1 MFYFVYNILIWLIT
15 FTIFPLILI
24 QQKIKG
30 KPILA
35 YLLGFSRAELNV
47 ISGRKVLWVQAASV
61 GETMVAARLLQEI
74 KEEFPEYAIAFTCN
88 TMTGLTTARRVIG
101 KMADVIGFFPFDHP
115 WIVKRFLARLKPF
128 FLLLIETEI
137 WPNVLTYSKKRGVKI
152 AIANGRLD
160 KSYKR
165 LKKFGFYKSALKLI
179 DFIGVQTETDRE
191 RFIQLGAEPPKVQI
205 TGNIKFDFNYP
216 VITNQEITGFLEQLS
231 LTENTPILTAASTH
245 HGEEELVLAAFELIK
260 RELPEAFLVLAPRHI
275 DRAEEIL
282 KILSDSN
289 FKFIRRTEQAQGKKF
304 SGRPDLLLLD
314 TFGELGLA
322 YSISSL
328 AFIGG
333 SLVPV
338 GGHNLLEA
346 SVQGKIVLYGPH
358 MHNFQESKELLG
370 KAGVG
375 FLVNNE
381 TELAERFV
389 NFHKNPGLREDLGKK
404 AKQVIVANQ
413 GATEKTIAKLKTFF

>member
-1 MFYFVYNILIWLIT
+1 MFHLIYNILICLIA

-35 YLLGFSRAELNV
+35 YLLGFSRTELNV
-47 ISGRKVLWVQAASV
+47 ISGRKVLWIQAASV

-74 KEEFPEYAIAFTCN
+74 KVEFPEYAIAFTCN
-88 TMTGLTTARRVIG
+88 TMTGHATAERVIG
-101 KMADVIGFFPFDHP
+101 KMADLIGYFPFDHP
-115 WIVKRFLARLKPF
+115 WIVKRFLARLKPVV
-128 FLLLIETEI
+128 LLLIETEI

-165 LKKFGFYKSALKLI
+165 LKKFGFYKSALGLI
-179 DFIGVQTETDRE
+179 DFIGAQTETDRE
-191 RFIQLGAEPPKVQI
+191 RFIQLGAKPAKVQI

-216 VITNQEITGFLEQLS
+216 AIPDRETNGFLEKLS
-231 LTENTPILTAASTH
+231 LPMNTPILTAASTH
-245 HGEEELVLAAFELIK
+245 HGEEAIVIAAFEMIK
-260 RELPEAFLVLAPRHI
+260 RELPEAFLILAPRHI
-275 DRAEEIL
+275 DRAEEIIKVLAGSKL
-282 KILSDSN
+282 KY
-289 FKFIRRTEQAQGKKF
+289 IRRTEQDKGKKV
-304 SGRPDLLLLD
+304 SGKPDLLILD

-322 YSISSL
+322 YSVASL

-358 MHNFQESKELLG
+358 MHNFQESKELLE

-375 FLVNNE
+375 FMVSNE

-389 NFHKNPGLREDLGKK
+389 DFYKNPGFREELGKK
-404 AKQVIVANQ
+404 AKQVIITNQ
-413 GATEKTIAKLKTFF
+413 GATKKTVAKLKMVF